1 MKKQILLS
9 LIVLVTFV
17 SCEKFKEPDPDVF
30 FVTSSGLKFK
40 FDDIQKY
47 DSSTHI
53 LYFNKTYSEFKDILQ
68 GSFAFLD
75 NGDTIYAGSFLPGY
89 SSFIPSGP
97 IILSPPN
104 MYGDYALRIEIWMGN
119 KPDPRNSERIIEILK
134 THNLLQSGLLGKIN
148 SVEINNSTLKFNFTI
163 TNKDESDLLILDIN
177 KTGPNLFHYFTN
189 GLYIRDL
196 NSNLVFENSF
206 ISQKPEPWNSFKTDW
221 LTQLKSGESL
231 TFSINYSLETPLNPG
246 QYNLLFEFPGLAY
259 QVQKDQLS
267 QNGNLIWLGDITLR
281 KKITIN

>member
-9 LIVLVTFV
+9 LVALASFV
-17 SCEKFKEPDPDVF
+17 SCEKLTENDPNVF
-30 FVTSSGLKFK
+30 FVSGSGLKFE

-53 LYFNKTYSEFKDILQ
+53 LYFKRTYSEFKDILQ

-75 NGDTIYAGSFLPGY
+75 NGDTIYLGTFLPGY

-119 KPDPRNSERIIEILK
+119 KPDPRNCDRIIEILK
-134 THNLLQSGLLGKIN
+134 THDLLHSGLLGKIN
-148 SVEINNSTLKFNFTI
+148 SIEINNGTLKFNFTI

-196 NSNLVFENSF
+196 NSNLVFENNF
-206 ISQKPEPWNSFKTDW
+206 VIQKPEPWNSFKTDW

-259 QVQKDQLS
+259 QVQRDQLS